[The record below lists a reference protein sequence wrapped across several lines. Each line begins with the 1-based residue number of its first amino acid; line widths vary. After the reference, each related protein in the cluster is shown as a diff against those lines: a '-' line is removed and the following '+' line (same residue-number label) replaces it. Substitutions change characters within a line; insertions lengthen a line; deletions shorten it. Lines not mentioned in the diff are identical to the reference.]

1 MVTWRTNP
9 INGNRY
15 LPQLKKGFKLEWCM
29 YHSDI
34 KIVRFYLENVVNP
47 LPKQPISLPRYRE
60 KRQVDYTVMVSLQ
73 TATVAS
79 FINFLSVNNL
89 LSRLC

>member
-1 MVTWRTNP
+1 MVKLSSKP
-9 INGNRY
+9 I
-15 LPQLKKGFKLEWCM
+15 PQLQRLEWLDYVHVSC
-29 YHSDI
+29 DI

-47 LPKQPISLPRYRE
+47 LLKQSISLPKYRE
-60 KRQVDYTVMVSLQ
+60 KRQVDYTVMVSWQ
-73 TATVAS
+73 TATAAS